1 MVDVASS
8 KSNNPAPAPSRNG
21 TPHRL
26 DRTTFSV
33 SRAAEYFEAR
43 CLQAMTGQPSSRF
56 PEVVVKELLDNALD
70 AAEAAGRAPAV
81 VLRLRLKGRLL
92 VITVTD
98 NGDGIPP
105 EVVAGVADFGRL
117 VSDKAAYRSP
127 TRGGQG
133 NALKTVLGIPV
144 ALGVRAPVVFEGRAV
159 RHRVRARIDPAGQ
172 VLVDH
177 GTAARGPRAG
187 TRVTLRL
194 PAGCCGLPGLRW
206 WARAFSLFNPHASVR
221 IRQDERRGNH
231 ANQAGPPRR
240 SFYRPTVAF
249 PDGWAKFLP
258 TDPTSPHWYDAAA
271 MERLV
276 FSHVGAAEAGGKD
289 LTLRDFVRQFR
300 GLSSTQKA
308 KAVCDRFPRIRRVGD
323 FREAEGEVARLLGA
337 MKADTRPP
345 GPDVLGSVGEEHFF
359 ARLHA
364 WFGVRRWWYK
374 SVRGEAGGVAF
385 VVEVALAVTQRRG
398 RVFHGV
404 NFSPTFDDPLAG
416 TYLAAGEIQAAGI
429 GGFLSAGHALPSD
442 ETRRSN
448 TAVAFHLVCPALE
461 FLHKGKTRLKVPA
474 QVAEAA
480 GKATWLAA
488 KEIYQ
493 EEERRKKD
501 AARQEAADRR
511 RERAEDADDPT
522 LVEAVWTVMKEAVK
536 DAVGGLGCTS
546 AHNLFYAV
554 RPLIQKYTP
563 RELKPKYFEQK
574 LLPRYQREVGV
585 IPEIYYEPRGVLYE
599 PHTGRSVPLGTREVE
614 SYVFPAW
621 LYDKIL
627 FVEKTGVW
635 PLFRASRIAERYDM
649 AVVAGEGYATEACRV
664 LFASASKEREYQL
677 FVVHDADPHG
687 YNIARTLREETER
700 MPGYRVAV
708 IDLGL
713 KLGDALKMGLPTE
726 EFTRKKE
733 LPSGL
738 VLDAVEREHFRRRQ
752 AGKKS
757 WVCRRVELNALKAG
771 LIDYV
776 EEKLRE
782 NHVRGKV
789 VPPPGVLQ
797 ERLRGE
803 VAACVSRVVR
813 EAWEGRLQQQVDRVI
828 GQLGES
834 IMGAGAG
841 LGDEVKALLAKEPLR
856 SWGGAVASAAGALV
870 DRQRELLERAIGE
883 EAARG

>member
-1 MVDVASS
+1 M
-8 KSNNPAPAPSRNG
+8 G
-21 TPHRL
+21 
-26 DRTTFSV
+26 
-33 SRAAEYFEAR
+33 
-43 CLQAMTGQPSSRF
+43 
-56 PEVVVKELLDNALD
+56 
-70 AAEAAGRAPAV
+70 
-81 VLRLRLKGRLL
+81 
-92 VITVTD
+92 
-98 NGDGIPP
+98 
-105 EVVAGVADFGRL
+105 
-117 VSDKAAYRSP
+117 
-127 TRGGQG
+127 
-133 NALKTVLGIPV
+133 
-144 ALGVRAPVVFEGRAV
+144 
-159 RHRVRARIDPAGQ
+159 
-172 VLVDH
+172 
-177 GTAARGPRAG
+177 
-187 TRVTLRL
+187 
-194 PAGCCGLPGLRW
+194 
-206 WARAFSLFNPHASVR
+206 
-221 IRQDERRGNH
+221 
-231 ANQAGPPRR
+231 
-240 SFYRPTVAF
+240 
-249 PDGWAKFLP
+249 
-258 TDPTSPHWYDAAA
+258 
-271 MERLV
+271 
-276 FSHVGAAEAGGKD
+276 
-289 LTLRDFVRQFR
+289 
-300 GLSSTQKA
+300 
-308 KAVCDRFPRIRRVGD
+308 
-323 FREAEGEVARLLGA
+323 
-337 MKADTRPP
+337 
-345 GPDVLGSVGEEHFF
+345 
-359 ARLHA
+359 
-364 WFGVRRWWYK
+364 
-374 SVRGEAGGVAF
+374 
-385 VVEVALAVTQRRG
+385 
-398 RVFHGV
+398 
-404 NFSPTFDDPLAG
+404 FD
-416 TYLAAGEIQAAGI
+416 
-429 GGFLSAGHALPSD
+429 GFLSASHAAPGSPA
-442 ETRRSN
+442 RPGN
-448 TAVAFHLVCPALE
+448 TAAVFHLVCPALE
-461 FLHKGKTRLKVPA
+461 FLDKGKTRLKAPA
-474 QVAEAA
+474 EIAEAA
-480 GKATWLAA
+480 GKAMWLAA

-522 LVEAVWTVMKEAVK
+522 LVEAVWAVMKEAVK

-797 ERLRGE
+797 DRMRGE
-803 VAACVSRVVR
+803 VAACVSRLVR

-834 IMGAGAG
+834 INGAGAG

-856 SWGGAVASAAGALV
+856 SWGGAVACAAGALV
-870 DRQRELLERAIGE
+870 ERHRELIERAIGE
-883 EAARG
+883 EVACG